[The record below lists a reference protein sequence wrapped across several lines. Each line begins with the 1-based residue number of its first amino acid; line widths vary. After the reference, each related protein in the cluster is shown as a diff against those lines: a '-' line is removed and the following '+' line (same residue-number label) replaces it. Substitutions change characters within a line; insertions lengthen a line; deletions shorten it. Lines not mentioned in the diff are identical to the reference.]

1 MGTENSYIAEMQ
13 SFLRRNGPG
22 SRTAFLY
29 GTSQHN
35 QRIESWWG
43 ILRKECVQFWMEF
56 FEQMKQDGYFTG
68 DFIDKSLIQYFFMD
82 IIRVVLRFRDHP
94 LTCSGTLVNNNS
106 TGELVV
112 LTAAQCVDGTLPVEW
127 TIDVG
132 VHSRSAQEQYQKTYD
147 VKKIISHPEYSPFLL
162 HNDIAIVRLST
173 PVVENEAVAPICV
186 TSLPSS
192 DFYGKYCVV
201 TGWGATSEGG
211 STSDRLKEVYKPV
224 LTDTDCLLNVGGTFN
239 STTMLCAGFVQ
250 GGEGTCTGDDG
261 GPLACKNVNGQW
273 DLIGIVSWGYLCARE
288 SYPAVYTDVHHFL
301 DWIGNSTLV

>member
-1 MGTENSYIAEMQ
+1 MRTLLFIGVIIQAILKGTIGQQ
-13 SFLRRNGPG
+13 SRQCGVQTYQPHTWPVNGQSSKIIGGREAVP
-22 SRTAFLY
+22 
-29 GTSQHN
+29 H
-35 QRIESWWG
+35 SWPW
-43 ILRKECVQFWMEF
+43 Q
-56 FEQMKQDGYFTG
+56 
-68 DFIDKSLIQYFFMD
+68 
-82 IIRVVLRFRDHP
+82 VVLRFRDHP

-186 TSLPSS
+186 TSFPSS